1 MKATVVDGLELG
13 TELPS
18 LTVRFTRERLV
29 RYAGASTDFNPIHY
43 SEHFASRVGLPGVI
57 AHGMLTMGTA
67 LRVVTNWVGD
77 PSRVISYAVR
87 FTRPVVVPDNADG
100 VEVEFG
106 GSVSAIDGSLV
117 TVNLEAISMG
127 QRVLGAAR
135 AEVDLGVRVP
145 HLDHGTS
152 YAP

>member
-1 MKATVVDGLELG
+1 MKATVVDGLEIG
-13 TELPS
+13 ARLPS

-43 SEHFASRVGLPGVI
+43 SEYFARQVGLPGVI

-67 LRVVTNWVGD
+67 LRIVTNWVGD
-77 PSRVISYAVR
+77 PGRVISYAVR
-87 FTRPVVVPDNADG
+87 FTRPVVVPDDADG
-100 VEVEFG
+100 VDVEFS

-117 TVNLEAISMG
+117 TVSIDAISGG
-127 QRVLGAAR
+127 QKVLGAAR

-145 HLDHGTS
+145 QLDHGTS
-152 YAP
+152 HAP

>member
-1 MKATVVDGLELG
+1 MKATVVDGVEIG
-13 TELPS
+13 TKLPR
-18 LTVRFTRERLV
+18 LAVRVTRERLV

-43 SEHFASRVGLPGVI
+43 SEHFARQAGLPGVI

-87 FTRPVVVPDNADG
+87 FTRPVIVPDDSDG

-117 TVNLEAISMG
+117 TVSIEAICDG
-127 QRVLGAAR
+127 RQVLGAAR

-145 HLDHGTS
+145 HRDHES
-152 YAP
+152 

>member
-1 MKATVVDGLELG
+1 MKATVVDGVEIG
-13 TELPS
+13 TTLPS

-43 SEHFASRVGLPGVI
+43 SEHFARQVGLPGVI

-77 PSRVISYAVR
+77 PSRVIAYAVR
-87 FTRPVVVPDNADG
+87 FNRPVVVPDDPDG
-100 VEVEFG
+100 VEVEFNA
-106 GSVSAIDGSLV
+106 SVSAIVGSLV
-117 TVNLEAISMG
+117 TISIEATSNG

-145 HLDHGTS
+145 HRDHET
-152 YAP
+152 

>member
-1 MKATVVDGLELG
+1 VKATVAEGLEVG
-13 TELPS
+13 TQLPP
-18 LTVRFTRERLV
+18 LTIRFTRERLV

-43 SEHFASRVGLPGVI
+43 SDYYAARIGLPGVI

-87 FTRPVVVPDNADG
+87 FTRPVVVPDDGDG
-100 VEVEFG
+100 VEVNFS

-117 TVNLEAISMG
+117 TVSLEAISDG

-145 HLDHGTS
+145 HRDHEN
-152 YAP
+152 AP